1 MKRFHSLLAPLV
13 ALLAVPLAA
22 AQTTVTLNV
31 VQIFGTIDP
40 AKVTDYTE
48 YMAAVNFY
56 DGLVTVDPN
65 GTIQPN
71 LAASWEVNDD
81 ATIFTFNLKEDAT
94 FHDGAPVTAADVVY
108 SVQRL
113 LGLDQGPSFLFRD
126 VLTAE
131 GVVALDEHTV
141 QFTLDEV
148 FSPFMATVP
157 LIFVVNSELVK
168 ANTTGDDWGEAF
180 LTDKEAGSGPYTL
193 DSWSRGSEMRMAR
206 YDDYHQGWRDGP
218 IDEVR
223 FIVSDD
229 EGTIR
234 SLAAAGQLTM
244 TSQYQSNETYD
255 ALARMERFRVVEEP
269 TGTAFYLKFNTQ
281 VAPTDDVHVRRAISC
296 AIDYDLIR
304 EEIFPGEP
312 LTGPLPAGAF
322 ASVYLESLQAPTLD
336 LDCAREELALS
347 AYAGQTIPLNL
358 AYVAGATFEEEIA
371 LLMQSVLEPLGFAVT
386 LQPEPWNRITEL
398 ASRVETTPH
407 ATQVFFGPTYPSP
420 DSMFFTQYHSDAAGT
435 WASMEWLLNEDVDR
449 LIDQARATGDQEE
462 QAAIYRELQQ
472 LIVDLQP
479 DAFFLVQ
486 TVRHAMDNC
495 LEGFNYIPVQSFD
508 YNFYNYRWTCD

>member
-1 MKRFHSLLAPLV
+1 MKRFHSLLAPLA
-13 ALLAVPLAA
+13 ALLAISIAA
-22 AQTTVTLNV
+22 AQTTVTMNV

-48 YMAAVNFY
+48 YMAAVNLY
-56 DGLVTVDPN
+56 DGLVTVDAS

-71 LAASWEVNDD
+71 LASGWEVSDD
-81 ATIFTFNLKEDAT
+81 ATVFTFHLEEDAT
-94 FHDGAPVTAADVVY
+94 FHDGSPVTADDVVY

-113 LGLDQGPSFLFRD
+113 LALDQGPSYLFRD
-126 VLTAE
+126 VLSPE
-131 GVVALDEHTV
+131 GVVALDGHTV
-141 QFTLDEV
+141 QFTLEKV

-157 LIFVVNSELVK
+157 LIFVVNSELIK
-168 ANTTGDDWGEAF
+168 ENSPGDEWGETF
-180 LTDKEAGSGPYTL
+180 LTDREAGSGPYTL
-193 DSWSRGSEMRMAR
+193 DSWSRGSEMRIAR
-206 YDDYHQGWRDGP
+206 YADYHQGWGDGP
-218 IDEVR
+218 IDAVR
-223 FIVSDD
+223 FVVSDD

-234 SLAAAGQLTM
+234 SLAASGQLTM
-244 TSQYQSNETYD
+244 TSQYQSNETYE
-255 ALARMERFRVVEEP
+255 ALGRMERFKVVEEA
-269 TGTAFYLKFNTQ
+269 TGTGFYLKFNTQ
-281 VAPTDDVHVRRAISC
+281 IAPTNDVHVRRAIAC

-312 LTGPLPAGAF
+312 LAGPLPAGAF
-322 ASVYLESLQAPTLD
+322 ASVHLDSLEPPTFD
-336 LDCAREELALS
+336 LDCAEEELARS
-347 AYAGQTIPLNL
+347 AYAGQTISLDL

-371 LLMQSVLEPLGFAVT
+371 LLMQSVLEPLGFDVT

-398 ASRVETTPH
+398 ASSIETTPH
-407 ATQVFFGPTYPSP
+407 TTQVFFGATYPSP

-449 LIDQARATGDQEE
+449 LIDAARATGAPQE
-462 QAAIYRELQQ
+462 QAEIYRELQQ

-486 TVRHAMDNC
+486 TVRHAMDKC